1 MKFCT
6 VNCYCKYLKTQYKVL
21 IITRSTSLKEKNEKS
36 QKRIQKL
43 IDASIN
49 VNEKVKGQQ
58 PKTSAT
64 EDCEPSEQ
72 SNENKI
78 AFMKSIDIIE
88 YSCEHCNYQCTDS
101 ASLDLH
107 VYKRHS
113 SLI

>member
-1 MKFCT
+1 M
-6 VNCYCKYLKTQYKVL
+6 
-21 IITRSTSLKEKNEKS
+21 TRSTSAKEKNEKS
-36 QKRIQKL
+36 QKKIQKL

-49 VNEKVKGQQ
+49 VNEKVKGHQ

-64 EDCEPSEQ
+64 EDCQPSER
-72 SNENKI
+72 SNENKV

-101 ASLDLH
+101 ASLDVH

-113 SLI
+113 SL

>member
-1 MKFCT
+1 MNF
-6 VNCYCKYLKTQYKVL
+6 VYCKYLKTQYKVL

-58 PKTSAT
+58 QKTSAT
-64 EDCEPSEQ
+64 EDCQPQTSER

-78 AFMKSIDIIE
+78 AFMKNIDIIE
-88 YSCEHCNYQCTDS
+88 YSCEHCDFQCTDS